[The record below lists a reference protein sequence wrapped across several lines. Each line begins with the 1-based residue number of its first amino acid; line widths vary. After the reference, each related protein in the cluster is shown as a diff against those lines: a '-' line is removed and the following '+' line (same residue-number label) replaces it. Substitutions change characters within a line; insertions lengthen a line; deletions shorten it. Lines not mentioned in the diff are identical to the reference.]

1 MRSEFGKAKLV
12 RMQKRRCEVWRGAV
26 DGCAPEPIHIMYGRK
41 LLRMDQ
47 ETTQRLNTS
56 QHSHRMRTAHVPT
69 STTSTE
75 ISLHPRPL
83 VEPSDGLHSTKA

>member
-12 RMQKRRCEVWRGAV
+12 RMQKRRCGVWRGAV
-26 DGCAPEPIHIMYGRK
+26 DGCAPEPIRIMYGRK
-41 LLRMDQ
+41 LLRRDQ

-69 STTSTE
+69 STRSTE

-83 VEPSDGLHSTKA
+83 VEPSDGLHTTKA